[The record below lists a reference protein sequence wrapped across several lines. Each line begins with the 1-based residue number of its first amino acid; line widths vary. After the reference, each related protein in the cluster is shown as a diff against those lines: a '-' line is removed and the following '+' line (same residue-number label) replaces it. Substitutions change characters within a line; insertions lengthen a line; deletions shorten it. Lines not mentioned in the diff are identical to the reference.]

1 MLRAVLFHPKNT
13 GQGAFVTWTY
23 STVYNT
29 IKVGATRGTPGR
41 FARYGIFFLKN
52 LTQAQAWQPQ
62 LVLLDLMMPRPSG
75 LEVIPRL
82 RALLPHVRIIALTL
96 LDTSSYRRAALAAGA
111 DAFVAKSSME
121 TDLLPA
127 VQQVMQTRGGAGEPA
142 DESEPAAG

>member
-1 MLRAVLFHPKNT
+1 MP
-13 GQGAFVTWTY
+13 
-23 STVYNT
+23 
-29 IKVGATRGTPGR
+29 
-41 FARYGIFFLKN
+41 
-52 LTQAQAWQPQ
+52 PQ

-96 LDTSSYRRAALAAGA
+96 PDTSSYRRAALAAGA

-127 VQQVMQTRGGAGEPA
+127 VQQVMQTRRGAGEPA
-142 DESEPAAG
+142 DEGEPADA